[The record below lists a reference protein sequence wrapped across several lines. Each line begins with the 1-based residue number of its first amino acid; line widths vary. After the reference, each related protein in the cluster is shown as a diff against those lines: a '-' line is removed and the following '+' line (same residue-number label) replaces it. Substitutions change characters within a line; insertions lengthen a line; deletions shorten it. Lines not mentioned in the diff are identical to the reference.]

1 MQGRSSTATAASAP
15 EGGKPAVTVVDCD
28 VHPHFVDGMKDLEP
42 YLSTAWRKRLGMGH
56 AEAWAREVYASEV
69 SIPKN
74 VLYTNP
80 VGVMRRDTVPED
92 GSVPCG
98 DPAFV
103 VRDHLEANGID
114 RAVLVGGSVLGLG
127 GLPDADLATAL
138 ASAHN
143 EWMSETWLAADPRY
157 RGSLVVAPQDPQQ
170 GAAEID
176 RVGERPGFVQIHL
189 PLVNVLMG
197 DRWYFPIYEAAERH
211 GLPVAIHPNSIDGIF
226 AKAPWLAGGVYT
238 YYTEWHAALSQVFH
252 GNTIS
257 LVCQG
262 VFERFPGLKVVICE
276 GGFAW
281 LPDVM
286 WRLDKDWRSLRDE
299 LPWLKRP
306 PSEYIVEHLRVTTQ
320 PFVEVERRS
329 HLTALLE
336 IIRADQTLLYSS
348 DYPHWDFDHP
358 ARALSGVPQETRSRI
373 LADNARELYAER
385 LL

>member
-1 MQGRSSTATAASAP
+1 VDASAAT
-15 EGGKPAVTVVDCD
+15 ETGTSAVEQVELELQVVDCD
-28 VHPHFVDGMKDLEP
+28 IHPHFRNGLEDLEP
-42 YLSTAWRKRLGMGH
+42 YLSPVWRKRLGMGH
-56 AEAWAREVYASEV
+56 AEAWAKEVYAAEV

-74 VLYTNP
+74 VLYANP
-80 VGVMRRDTVPED
+80 VGLMRRDTVPDD

-103 VRDHLEANGID
+103 ARDHLEANGID

-127 GLPDADLATAL
+127 GLPDADLAAAL

-143 EWMSETWLAADPRY
+143 DWLSETWLAADTRY

-170 GAAEID
+170 AAAEIE
-176 RVGERPGFVQIHL
+176 RVAERPGFVQVHL
-189 PLVNVLMG
+189 PLVGILMG
-197 DRWYFPIYEAAERH
+197 DRHYFPIYEAAERH
-211 GLPVAIHPNSIDGIF
+211 GLPVAVHPNSVDGIF
-226 AKAPWLAGGVYT
+226 AKGPPLAGGVYT

-262 VFERFPGLKVVICE
+262 VFERFPGLKVVVCE
-276 GGFAW
+276 GGIAW
-281 LPDVM
+281 LLDVI

-299 LPWLKRP
+299 LPWLKKP
-306 PSEYIVEHLRVTTQ
+306 PGEYIVEHVRLTTQ

-329 HLTALLE
+329 HLIAFLE
-336 IIRADQTLLYSS
+336 IVRADRTLLYSS

-358 ARALSGVPQETRSRI
+358 RRALSGVPQEMRSRM
-373 LADNARELYAER
+373 LSGNARELYGER